1 MNPRVWGWHTLCGR
15 AGVDFPYLLWLH
27 ACGASLPRT
36 IQKDGVSWL
45 RLSTDTP
52 TAVREMLGGRLS
64 VREYLRTLRGPRE
77 SAIFARDDPLPGLV
91 ELPLLGYVLARRVL
105 SGAGV

>member
-1 MNPRVWGWHTLCGR
+1 
-15 AGVDFPYLLWLH
+15 
-27 ACGASLPRT
+27 
-36 IQKDGVSWL
+36 
-45 RLSTDTP
+45 
-52 TAVREMLGGRLS
+52 MLGGRLS
-64 VREYLRTLRGPRE
+64 LREYLRTLRGPRE